1 MSNIIGITPWLRS
14 RVIRPTCKLSTT
26 QIQIHRK
33 DHQNSDAQQFCRS
46 LFSVISDA
54 LIRVTLN
61 CNFSVSVLIKFHVEA
76 YMTTSYLK
84 IFSTRP
90 FRLIRTVIS
99 CATVVWVRLTCYQYP
114 FDWVMYVYRLE
125 SVCIHWNSILA
136 KSLKYVSISATCFVS
151 RAEGFLCCMVLRFVR
166 ITWTELNCPA
176 TSRPSYMTRS
186 LVTRVVVATWLTAAK
201 LGRLVLSPFWI
212 HSNAGIHIGVRELQF
227 ANWSRVHASRTSLY
241 PIGLTW
247 LTAGRYLDF
256 AFFSDHGIQLQ
267 KLTRIRV
274 FSKKCVSFK
283 SGLGFSSRYP
293 FALNPFLPHWVRK
306 TKVSKYHEHVL

>member
-1 MSNIIGITPWLRS
+1 M
-14 RVIRPTCKLSTT
+14 
-26 QIQIHRK
+26 
-33 DHQNSDAQQFCRS
+33 
-46 LFSVISDA
+46 
-54 LIRVTLN
+54 
-61 CNFSVSVLIKFHVEA
+61 
-76 YMTTSYLK
+76 
-84 IFSTRP
+84 
-90 FRLIRTVIS
+90 
-99 CATVVWVRLTCYQYP
+99 RLTCYQYP
-114 FDWVMYVYRLE
+114 FDWVTYVYRLE

-212 HSNAGIHIGVRELQF
+212 HSNAGIHTGVRELQF

-241 PIGLTW
+241 PITW

-256 AFFSDHGIQLQ
+256 AFFFWPRYPITKAYTHMRRPI
-267 KLTRIRV
+267 
-274 FSKKCVSFK
+274 FKKCVSFK

-293 FALNPFLPHWVRK
+293 FALNPLPHWVRK